1 MRFPHPVALA
11 CLTCGQPT
19 VVAETATG
27 AVRVHCGTWR
37 WQCDTPATTRESRR
51 YHPLPGNPTGP
62 DPTASAGTGQP
73 LAA

>member
-1 MRFPHPVALA
+1 MRFPNPVTVT

-19 VVAETATG
+19 VMAETSIG

-37 WQCDTPATTRESRR
+37 WQCDI
-51 YHPLPGNPTGP
+51 
-62 DPTASAGTGQP
+62 AGTSTEHREGYAVPPMSLTALDAVSDQD

>member
-1 MRFPHPVALA
+1 MRFPHPVAVT

-19 VVAETATG
+19 VVAETPLG

-37 WQCDTPATTRESRR
+37 WQCDTPGTSTKHGEGYAVA
-51 YHPLPGNPTGP
+51 PIDL
-62 DPTASAGTGQP
+62 TALDAARDQE